1 MKYNCNTYNIKTSDE
16 INELLEIIKECK
28 KEERKNV
35 PAVTYKQD
43 EITRQLRKTISINQ
57 QKLVQMGISIDKI
70 LEKTECI

>member
-1 MKYNCNTYNIKTSDE
+1 MKYNCNEYNVQTSDE
-16 INELLEIIKECK
+16 INELLEIVKECK
-28 KEERKNV
+28 KEEKKYI
-35 PAVTYKQD
+35 PSVTSKQC